1 MNDDRCEKTMSP
13 HGWQRCVLPDFTC
26 IVMGQS
32 PASKTYNHSGAGL
45 PFFQGKAE
53 FGDLYPTIN
62 MYCSQPKKI
71 AKQGATLLSVRAPVG
86 PTNLAQHKC
95 CIGRGL
101 AALHPCGE
109 IEPKFLL
116 YLFRSIEPVIS
127 GKGTGSTFKSITKGL
142 VEDLEFD
149 LPPLLEQHR
158 IVARIEE
165 LFSELDK
172 GVESLK
178 TARAQLK
185 VYRQAVLKHAFEGK
199 LTAQWRKENKDKL
212 EKPEQLLARIRQERS
227 ARYER
232 QLQEWRIAVKEWEG
246 KGKPGRKP
254 LKPKKPL
261 EIAGVPDDVS
271 AKLPQLPE
279 GWMWVLLGNISDVSG
294 GLTKNQKR
302 NSLPRKMKYLRV
314 ANVYSDK
321 ILTDDV
327 YKIGVTEGEAK
338 KVALK
343 VGDLLIVEG
352 NGSIEQI
359 GRVAVWEGELP
370 ACGHQNHLI
379 RVRLAT
385 KSAPRFFLQFLLS
398 PLGRDLIVKESS
410 STSGLHTLSI
420 SKVSNL
426 IVPVASSSE
435 ESEVVVQI
443 EERLSKVYKALEEV
457 DTQLARS
464 KALHQSIL
472 MKAFAG
478 QLVAQDPNDEP
489 ASVLLDRIKAEKEQ
503 AGKNRAPTKR
513 IRKKRTIA

>member
-32 PASKTYNHSGAGL
+32 PASKPYNHSGAGL

-127 GKGTGSTFKSITKGL
+127 GKGTGSTFKSITKGF

-261 EIAGVPDDVS
+261 EIAGVHDDVS

-457 DTQLARS
+457 DTQLASSHPETHHLSFLSGCFLYQMLRF
-464 KALHQSIL
+464 Q
-472 MKAFAG
+472 G
-478 QLVAQDPNDEP
+478 
-489 ASVLLDRIKAEKEQ
+489 SVLADSRDGAVE
-503 AGKNRAPTKR
+503 
-513 IRKKRTIA
+513 

>member
-1 MNDDRCEKTMSP
+1 MSP
-13 HGWQRCVLPDFTC
+13 AEVEVQQRDRKLPEGWERIRF
-26 IVMGQS
+26 
-32 PASKTYNHSGAGL
+32 
-45 PFFQGKAE
+45 
-53 FGDLYPTIN
+53 
-62 MYCSQPKKI
+62 
-71 AKQGATLLSVRAPVG
+71 
-86 PTNLAQHKC
+86 
-95 CIGRGL
+95 
-101 AALHPCGE
+101 GE
-109 IEPKFLL
+109 IYELAYGKSLTKTARNTDGQYPVYGSNGIVGHHDAFLVKGPAL
-116 YLFRSIEPVIS
+116 VVGRKGAAGAVSFSTKPCWPIDTTYYIRDSEHIDIRFSFYLLTSLRLNQFDRSTAIP
-127 GKGTGSTFKSITKGL
+127 GL
-142 VEDLEFD
+142 NRDDAYDLVVR
-149 LPPLLEQHR
+149 LPPYQEQHR
-158 IVARIEE
+158 IVAKIEE

-185 VYRQAVLKHAFEGK
+185 IYRQSVLKHAFEGK

-212 EKPEQLLARIRQERS
+212 EKPERLLARIKKERGG
-227 ARYER
+227 RYER
-232 QLQEWRIAVKEWEG
+232 LLRDWKATVEEWEES
-246 KGKPGRKP
+246 GKPGKKP
-254 LKPKKPL
+254 PKPKKPL
-261 EIAGVPDDVS
+261 EIAEVPADVS

-279 GWMWVLLGNISDVSG
+279 GWLWVRLGNISDVSG

-338 KVALK
+338 KVALE

-379 RVRLAT
+379 RVRLT
-385 KSAPRFFLQFLLS
+385 TESVPRFFLQFLLS

-410 STSGLHTLSI
+410 STSGLHTLNI

-426 IVPVASSSE
+426 IVPVASSAE
-435 ESEVVVQI
+435 EPAVVVQI
-443 EERLSKVYKALEEV
+443 EEKLSKVNKALEEV

-464 KALHQSIL
+464 KALRQSIL
-472 MKAFAG
+472 KKAFAG
-478 QLVAQDPNDEP
+478 QLVTQDPRDEP
-489 ASVLLDRIKAEKEQ
+489 ATILLARIKVEKEQ
-503 AGKNRAPTKR
+503 ISKKAEAT
-513 IRKKRTIA
+513 RKTRRKRTSA